1 MQGEIGFLKEMRRL
15 NVAMTRARRQL
26 VVVGDSE
33 TLRKGGEATT
43 KKKGKEKGKNGKVQ
57 AKDEEEEED
66 EEESEEKMTGARFV
80 KEWMDWLEVN
90 AYVRTPEDS

>member
-1 MQGEIGFLKEMRRL
+1 MRRL

-33 TLRKGGEATT
+33 TLRKGGEA
-43 KKKGKEKGKNGKVQ
+43 KKGKETGKEKGKDGKVQ
-57 AKDEEEEED
+57 AKDEDEEED
-66 EEESEEKMTGARFV
+66 EDESEEKMTGAKFV

>member
-1 MQGEIGFLKEMRRL
+1 MRRL

-33 TLRKGGEATT
+33 TLRKGGEPSSSA
-43 KKKGKEKGKNGKVQ
+43 KKKEKEKKGESQEG
-57 AKDEEEEED
+57 E
-66 EEESEEKMTGARFV
+66 EEESEDKMNGARFV

-90 AYVRTPEDS
+90 AYVRTPEDL